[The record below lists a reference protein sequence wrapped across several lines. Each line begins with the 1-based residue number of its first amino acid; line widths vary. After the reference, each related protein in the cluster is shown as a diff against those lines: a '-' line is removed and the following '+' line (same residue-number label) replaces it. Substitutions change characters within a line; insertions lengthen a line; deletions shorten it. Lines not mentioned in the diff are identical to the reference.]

1 MTAPA
6 RIHIDALTYGPHG
19 IGRIDGKATFVRGVV
34 PGEDVE
40 VVVREEHARYTY
52 ADAVRILH
60 ASHERREA
68 PCPFLPACGG
78 CPWQHI
84 APTVQ
89 LAAKTENLRQ
99 ALQRIGHW
107 SDPPVLP
114 IQSPTDEFHYR
125 SRLSLRTDRGRV
137 GFYEAASHD
146 LIEIDH
152 CLLASD
158 AADRGIGFAA
168 DLVRTLPDA
177 VRRVEVLTCERTRE
191 ILLVAEI
198 EGSQLPG
205 TAPIVEDWLAR
216 NPVAGVVLHGRR
228 WRRSWGRDSVSVFP
242 EPDLELT
249 ASAGAFTQVS
259 PVANRQLV
267 ADVLGL
273 SEVASSDRVL
283 DLYAGI
289 GNLTLPLA
297 RRANSVVAVEQSPVA
312 AADARTNAARQQLTN
327 IEVRTGTTRA
337 ALRDAVR
344 AREHFN
350 LIVLD
355 PPRSGAAE
363 AVEAIVEL
371 APERLVY
378 VSCNPATLARDLSR
392 LAEFFD
398 FDAIQPIDLF
408 PQTYHLETVV
418 RGRRR
423 DPHP

>member
-1 MTAPA
+1 MTVPT
-6 RIHIDALTYGPHG
+6 RVHIDALTYGPHG

-34 PGEDVE
+34 PGEEVE
-40 VVVREEHARYTY
+40 VVVREDHARYAY
-52 ADAVRILH
+52 ADPVRILH
-60 ASHERREA
+60 ASPERREP

-84 APTVQ
+84 APAVQ
-89 LAAKTENLRQ
+89 LAAKTESLRQ

-107 SDPPVLP
+107 SDPPLLP

-137 GFYEAASHD
+137 GFYEAASHE

-158 AADRGIGFAA
+158 PADRGIAFAA
-168 DLVRTLPDA
+168 DFVRAVPDA
-177 VRRVEVLTCERTRE
+177 VRRVEILTCERNGE
-191 ILLVAEI
+191 ILLAAEI
-198 EGSQLPG
+198 EGAQRAG
-205 TAPIVEDWLAR
+205 TAPIVEAWLTR

-228 WRRSWGRDSVSVFP
+228 WRRSWGRDSVAVFP
-242 EPDLELT
+242 EPDLELNAT
-249 ASAGAFTQVS
+249 AGAFTQVS
-259 PVANRQLV
+259 PIANRQLV
-267 ADVLGL
+267 ADVIGL
-273 SEVASSDRVL
+273 AELRQSDRVL

-289 GNLTLPLA
+289 GNLSIPLA
-297 RRANSVVAVEQSPVA
+297 RRADRVVAVEQSAIA
-312 AADARTNAARQQLTN
+312 AEDARTNARRQHLKN
-327 IEVRTGTTRA
+327 VDVRTGTTRG

-344 AREHFN
+344 ARERFD

-363 AVEAIVEL
+363 AIDAIVEL

-392 LAEFFD
+392 LADAFI

-408 PQTYHLETVV
+408 PQTYHLETVA

-423 DPHP
+423 TRHP